1 MRILI
6 TSNVRWWNAEA
17 AYAAILARE
26 LLNAG
31 HKVWVL
37 TLPNSLNETK
47 LRNWNLPIITDIPL
61 SSSNPWQLW
70 RAYQRLKS
78 LIEEQQIQIVNA
90 HRSEGFPLLVLLRQR
105 LKSFALIRTRGT
117 TRPLRDRWLNRRLH
131 EDWIESVIVPAQVIA
146 SQLRQVL
153 NLPPERL
160 HVIYYPVN
168 PSTIGVKGESEA
180 QQSRLECLDRLGI
193 PKHRRV
199 IGIVGRIRPVKGQRI
214 LLKIFV
220 ALRKRFPDIVLLML
234 YRDTNETEAEW
245 QGLLQDL
252 VESNLLQSVYLYGYR
267 EDVLEIMRHTD
278 IGVVS
283 SVDSEV
289 ICRVA
294 VEFFSVG
301 TPVVAFPTGALPEII
316 QDGVTGRIAKD
327 KSAEALAEALEWML
341 ESPERI
347 AEFGQHA
354 RQQSLERFDPNKLLE
369 QTLSVYEQSWQHLQ
383 SQLVTGEANVRP

>member
-117 TRPLRDRWLNRRLH
+117 TRPLRDHWLNRWLH
-131 EDWIESVIVPAQVIA
+131 EDWIESVIVPAQVIV

-193 PKHRRV
+193 PKHCRV

-214 LLKIFV
+214 LLKSFV

-234 YRDTNETEAEW
+234 YRDTSETEAEW

-252 VESNLLQSVYLYGYR
+252 VESNLQQSVYLYGYR
-267 EDVLEIMRHTD
+267 EDVQEIMRHID

-283 SVDSEV
+283 SIDSEV

-316 QDGVTGRIAKD
+316 QDGFTGRIAKD
-327 KSAEALAEALEWML
+327 KSAEALAETLEWML

-347 AEFGQHA
+347 AEFGQNA

-369 QTLSVYEQSWQHLQ
+369 QTLSVYEQSWQRLQ

>member
-78 LIEEQQIQIVNA
+78 LIEGKQIQIVNA

-117 TRPLRDRWLNRRLH
+117 TRPLRDHWLNRRLH

-193 PKHRRV
+193 PKHCRV

-214 LLKIFV
+214 LLKSFV

-347 AEFGQHA
+347 AEFGQNA

-369 QTLSVYEQSWQHLQ
+369 QTLSVYEQSWQRLQ

>member
-90 HRSEGFPLLVLLRQR
+90 HRSEGFPLLVLLRQQ

-117 TRPLRDRWLNRRLH
+117 TRPLRDHWLNRRLH

-193 PKHRRV
+193 PKHCRV

-214 LLKIFV
+214 LLKSFV

-252 VESNLLQSVYLYGYR
+252 VESNLLQSVNLYGYR

-347 AEFGQHA
+347 AEFGQNA

-369 QTLSVYEQSWQHLQ
+369 QTLSVYEQSWRHLQ

>member
-37 TLPNSLNETK
+37 TRPNSLNETK

-117 TRPLRDRWLNRRLH
+117 TRPLRDHWLNRWLH

-193 PKHRRV
+193 PKHCRV

-214 LLKIFV
+214 LLKSFV

-347 AEFGQHA
+347 AEFGQNA

>member
-131 EDWIESVIVPAQVIA
+131 EDWIESVIVPAQVIV

-193 PKHRRV
+193 PKHCRV

-214 LLKIFV
+214 LLKSFV

-347 AEFGQHA
+347 AEFGQNA

-369 QTLSVYEQSWQHLQ
+369 QTLSVYEQSWQRLQ

>member
-17 AYAAILARE
+17 AYAATLARE

-70 RAYQRLKS
+70 QAYRRLQS

-117 TRPLRDRWLNRRLH
+117 TRPLRDHWLNRKLH

-153 NLPPERL
+153 NLPSERL
-160 HVIYYPVN
+160 QVIYYPVN
-168 PSTIGVKGESEA
+168 PSSIDSQGESEA

-193 PKHRRV
+193 PRQCRV

-214 LLKIFV
+214 LLKSF
-220 ALRKRFPDIVLLML
+220 ATLRKRFPDIVLLML

-252 VESNLLQSVYLYGYR
+252 VESNLQQSVYLYGYR

-301 TPVVAFPTGALPEII
+301 KPVIAFPTGALPEII

-327 KSAEALAEALEWML
+327 KSAEALAEILEWML

-347 AEFGQHA
+347 SEFGKNA

>member
-17 AYAAILARE
+17 AYAATLARE

-70 RAYQRLKS
+70 RAYRRLQS

-117 TRPLRDRWLNRRLH
+117 TRPLRDHWLNRKLH

-146 SQLRQVL
+146 SQLRQIL
-153 NLPPERL
+153 NLPSERL
-160 HVIYYPVN
+160 QVIYYPVN
-168 PSTIGVKGESEA
+168 PSSIDSQGESEA

-193 PKHRRV
+193 PRQCRV

-214 LLKIFV
+214 LLKSF
-220 ALRKRFPDIVLLML
+220 ATLRKRFPDIVLLML

-252 VESNLLQSVYLYGYR
+252 VESNLQQSVYLYGYR

-294 VEFFSVG
+294 VEFFSVE

-327 KSAEALAEALEWML
+327 KSAEALAEILEWML

-347 AEFGQHA
+347 SEFGKNA

>member
-17 AYAAILARE
+17 AYAATLARE

-47 LRNWNLPIITDIPL
+47 LRSWNLPIITDIPL

-70 RAYQRLKS
+70 QAHRRLQS
-78 LIEEQQIQIVNA
+78 LIEEQQIQVVNA

-117 TRPLRDRWLNRRLH
+117 TRPLRDNWLNRKLH

-153 NLPPERL
+153 NLPSERL
-160 HVIYYPVN
+160 QVIYYPVN
-168 PSTIGVKGESEA
+168 PSSIDSQGESEA

-193 PKHRRV
+193 PRHCRV

-214 LLKIFV
+214 LLKSF
-220 ALRKRFPDIVLLML
+220 ATLRKRFPDIVLLML

-252 VESNLLQSVYLYGYR
+252 VESNLQQSVYLYGYR

-327 KSAEALAEALEWML
+327 KSAAALAEILEWML

-347 AEFGQHA
+347 AGFGKNA

>member
-17 AYAAILARE
+17 AYAATLARE

-70 RAYQRLKS
+70 RAYRRLQS

-117 TRPLRDRWLNRRLH
+117 TRPLRDHWLNRKLH

-146 SQLRQVL
+146 SQLRQIL
-153 NLPPERL
+153 NLPSERL
-160 HVIYYPVN
+160 QVIYYPVN
-168 PSTIGVKGESEA
+168 PSSIDSQGESEA

-193 PKHRRV
+193 PRQCRV

-214 LLKIFV
+214 LLKSF
-220 ALRKRFPDIVLLML
+220 ATLRKRFPDIVLLML

-252 VESNLLQSVYLYGYR
+252 VESNLQQSVYLYGYR

-327 KSAEALAEALEWML
+327 KSAEALAEILEWML

-347 AEFGQHA
+347 SEFGKNA

-369 QTLSVYEQSWQHLQ
+369 QTLSVYEQSWQRLQ

>member
-17 AYAAILARE
+17 AYAATLARE

-70 RAYQRLKS
+70 QAYRRLQS

-117 TRPLRDRWLNRRLH
+117 TRPLRDHWLNRKLH

-153 NLPPERL
+153 NLPSERL
-160 HVIYYPVN
+160 QVIYYPVN
-168 PSTIGVKGESEA
+168 PGSIDSQGESEA

-193 PKHRRV
+193 PRHCRV

-214 LLKIFV
+214 LLKSF
-220 ALRKRFPDIVLLML
+220 ATLRKRFPDIVLLML

-252 VESNLLQSVYLYGYR
+252 VESNLQQSVYLYGYR

-327 KSAEALAEALEWML
+327 KSAEALAEILEWML

-347 AEFGQHA
+347 AEFGKNA

>member
-1 MRILI
+1 
-6 TSNVRWWNAEA
+6 
-17 AYAAILARE
+17 
-26 LLNAG
+26 
-31 HKVWVL
+31 
-37 TLPNSLNETK
+37 
-47 LRNWNLPIITDIPL
+47 
-61 SSSNPWQLW
+61 
-70 RAYQRLKS
+70 
-78 LIEEQQIQIVNA
+78 
-90 HRSEGFPLLVLLRQR
+90 
-105 LKSFALIRTRGT
+105 
-117 TRPLRDRWLNRRLH
+117 
-131 EDWIESVIVPAQVIA
+131 
-146 SQLRQVL
+146 
-153 NLPPERL
+153 
-160 HVIYYPVN
+160 
-168 PSTIGVKGESEA
+168 
-180 QQSRLECLDRLGI
+180 
-193 PKHRRV
+193 
-199 IGIVGRIRPVKGQRI
+199 
-214 LLKIFV
+214 
-220 ALRKRFPDIVLLML
+220 ML

-347 AEFGQHA
+347 AEFGQNA

-369 QTLSVYEQSWQHLQ
+369 QTLSVYEQSWQRLQ

>member
-193 PKHRRV
+193 PKHCRV

-214 LLKIFV
+214 LLKSFV

-347 AEFGQHA
+347 AEFGQNA

-369 QTLSVYEQSWQHLQ
+369 QTLSVYEQSWQRLQ

>member
-17 AYAAILARE
+17 AYAATLARE

-61 SSSNPWQLW
+61 SSSNPWRLW
-70 RAYQRLKS
+70 RAYQRLQS

-90 HRSEGFPLLVLLRQR
+90 HRSEGFPLLVLLRQQ

-117 TRPLRDRWLNRRLH
+117 TRPLRDHWVNRKLH
-131 EDWIESVIVPAQVIA
+131 EDWIEAVIVPAQVIA

-160 HVIYYPVN
+160 QVIYYPAN
-168 PSTIGVKGESEA
+168 PSPTDSQGEGEA

-193 PKHRRV
+193 PEHCRV

-214 LLKIFV
+214 LLKSFV
-220 ALRKRFPDIVLLML
+220 ALRKHFPDIVLLIL

-252 VESNLLQSVYLYGYR
+252 AESNLQQNVYLYGYR

-301 TPVVAFPTGALPEII
+301 TPVVAFPTGALPEIV

-327 KSAEALAEALEWML
+327 KSAEALAEILEWML
-341 ESPERI
+341 ESPECI
-347 AEFGQHA
+347 AELGKNA
-354 RQQSLERFDPNKLLE
+354 RQQSLERFDPNKLLQ
-369 QTLSVYEQSWQHLQ
+369 QTLSVYEKGWQRLQ
-383 SQLVTGEANVRP
+383 SQLVTGETNVRP

>member
-17 AYAAILARE
+17 AYAATLARE

-47 LRNWNLPIITDIPL
+47 LRSWNLPIITDIPL

-70 RAYQRLKS
+70 QAYRRLQS
-78 LIEEQQIQIVNA
+78 LIEERQIQIVNA

-117 TRPLRDRWLNRRLH
+117 TRPLRDHWLNRKLH

-153 NLPPERL
+153 NLPSERL
-160 HVIYYPVN
+160 QVIYYPVN
-168 PSTIGVKGESEA
+168 PGSIDSQGESEA

-193 PKHRRV
+193 PRHCRV

-214 LLKIFV
+214 LLKSF
-220 ALRKRFPDIVLLML
+220 ATLRKRFPDIVLLML

-252 VESNLLQSVYLYGYR
+252 VESNLQQSVYLYGYR

-327 KSAEALAEALEWML
+327 KSAEALAEILEWML

-347 AEFGQHA
+347 AEFGKNA

>member
-17 AYAAILARE
+17 AYAATLARE

-61 SSSNPWQLW
+61 SSSNPWRLW
-70 RAYQRLKS
+70 RAYQRLQS

-90 HRSEGFPLLVLLRQR
+90 HRSEGFPLLVLLRQQ

-117 TRPLRDRWLNRRLH
+117 TRPLRDHWVNRKLH
-131 EDWIESVIVPAQVIA
+131 EDWIEAVIVPAQVIA

-160 HVIYYPVN
+160 QVIYYPAN
-168 PSTIGVKGESEA
+168 SSLIDSQGESEA

-193 PKHRRV
+193 PEHCRV
-199 IGIVGRIRPVKGQRI
+199 VGIVGRIRPVKGQRI
-214 LLKIFV
+214 LLKSFV
-220 ALRKRFPDIVLLML
+220 ALRKHFPDIVLLIL

-252 VESNLLQSVYLYGYR
+252 AESNLQQNVYLYGYR

-301 TPVVAFPTGALPEII
+301 TPVVAFPTGALPEIV

-327 KSAEALAEALEWML
+327 KSAEALAEILEWML
-341 ESPERI
+341 ESPECI
-347 AEFGQHA
+347 AELGKNA

-369 QTLSVYEQSWQHLQ
+369 QTLSVYEQSWQNLQ

>member
-17 AYAAILARE
+17 AYAATLARE

-70 RAYQRLKS
+70 QAYRRLQS
-78 LIEEQQIQIVNA
+78 LIEEQQIQVVNA

-117 TRPLRDRWLNRRLH
+117 TRPLRDHWLNRKLH

-153 NLPPERL
+153 NLPSERL
-160 HVIYYPVN
+160 QVIYYPVN
-168 PSTIGVKGESEA
+168 PGSIDSQGESEA

-193 PKHRRV
+193 PRQCRV

-214 LLKIFV
+214 LLKSF
-220 ALRKRFPDIVLLML
+220 ATLRKRFPDIVLLML

-252 VESNLLQSVYLYGYR
+252 VESNLQQSVYLYGYR

-327 KSAEALAEALEWML
+327 KSAEALAEILEWML

-347 AEFGQHA
+347 AEFGKNA

>member
-17 AYAAILARE
+17 AYAATLARE

-61 SSSNPWQLW
+61 SSSNPWRLW
-70 RAYQRLKS
+70 RAYQRLQS

-90 HRSEGFPLLVLLRQR
+90 HRSEGFPLLVLLRQQ

-117 TRPLRDRWLNRRLH
+117 TRPLRDHWVNRKLH
-131 EDWIESVIVPAQVIA
+131 EDWIEAVIVPAQVIS

-160 HVIYYPVN
+160 QVIYYPAN
-168 PSTIGVKGESEA
+168 SSLIDSQGESEA

-193 PKHRRV
+193 PEHCRV
-199 IGIVGRIRPVKGQRI
+199 VGIVGRIRPVKGQRI
-214 LLKIFV
+214 LLKSFV
-220 ALRKRFPDIVLLML
+220 ALRKHFPDIVLLIL

-252 VESNLLQSVYLYGYR
+252 AESNLQQNVYLYGYR

-301 TPVVAFPTGALPEII
+301 TPVVAFPTGALPEIV

-327 KSAEALAEALEWML
+327 KSAEALAEILEWML
-341 ESPERI
+341 ESPECI
-347 AEFGQHA
+347 AELGKNA
-354 RQQSLERFDPNKLLE
+354 RQQSLERFDPNKLLQ
-369 QTLSVYEQSWQHLQ
+369 QTLSVYEKGWQRLQ
-383 SQLVTGEANVRP
+383 SQLLTGETNVRP

>member
-61 SSSNPWQLW
+61 SSSNPWRLW

-131 EDWIESVIVPAQVIA
+131 EDWIESVIVPAQVIV

-193 PKHRRV
+193 PKHCRV

-214 LLKIFV
+214 LLKSFV

-316 QDGVTGRIAKD
+316 QDGVTGRIAKE

-347 AEFGQHA
+347 AEFGQNA

-369 QTLSVYEQSWQHLQ
+369 QTLSVYEQSWQRLQ

>member
-117 TRPLRDRWLNRRLH
+117 TRPLRDHWLNRRLH

-180 QQSRLECLDRLGI
+180 QQSRSECLDRLGI
-193 PKHRRV
+193 PKHCRV

-214 LLKIFV
+214 LLKSFV

-347 AEFGQHA
+347 AEFGQNA

>member
-17 AYAAILARE
+17 AYAATLARE

-70 RAYQRLKS
+70 RAYRRLQS

-117 TRPLRDRWLNRRLH
+117 TRPLRDHWLNRKLH

-153 NLPPERL
+153 NLPSERL
-160 HVIYYPVN
+160 QVIYYPVN
-168 PSTIGVKGESEA
+168 PSSIDSQGESEA

-193 PKHRRV
+193 PRHCRV

-214 LLKIFV
+214 LLKSF
-220 ALRKRFPDIVLLML
+220 ATLRKRF
-234 YRDTNETEAEW
+234 
-245 QGLLQDL
+245 
-252 VESNLLQSVYLYGYR
+252 
-267 EDVLEIMRHTD
+267 
-278 IGVVS
+278 
-283 SVDSEV
+283 
-289 ICRVA
+289 
-294 VEFFSVG
+294 
-301 TPVVAFPTGALPEII
+301 
-316 QDGVTGRIAKD
+316 
-327 KSAEALAEALEWML
+327 
-341 ESPERI
+341 
-347 AEFGQHA
+347 
-354 RQQSLERFDPNKLLE
+354 
-369 QTLSVYEQSWQHLQ
+369 QT
-383 SQLVTGEANVRP
+383 

>member
-90 HRSEGFPLLVLLRQR
+90 HRSEGFPLLVLLRQQ
-105 LKSFALIRTRGT
+105 LKSFSLIRTRGT
-117 TRPLRDRWLNRRLH
+117 TRPLRDHWLNRRLH
-131 EDWIESVIVPAQVIA
+131 EDRSESVIVPAQVIA

-168 PSTIGVKGESEA
+168 PSTIGVRGESEA

-193 PKHRRV
+193 PKHCRV

-214 LLKIFV
+214 LLKSFV

-327 KSAEALAEALEWML
+327 KSAEALAETLEWML

-347 AEFGQHA
+347 AEFGQNA

>member
-17 AYAAILARE
+17 AYAATLARE

-61 SSSNPWQLW
+61 SSSNPWRLW
-70 RAYQRLKS
+70 RAYQRLQS

-90 HRSEGFPLLVLLRQR
+90 HRSEGFPLLVLLRQQ

-117 TRPLRDRWLNRRLH
+117 TRPLRDHWVNRKLH
-131 EDWIESVIVPAQVIA
+131 EDWIEAVIEPAQVIA

-160 HVIYYPVN
+160 QVIYYPAN
-168 PSTIGVKGESEA
+168 SSLIDSQGESEA

-193 PKHRRV
+193 PEHCRV
-199 IGIVGRIRPVKGQRI
+199 VGIVGRIRPVKGQRI
-214 LLKIFV
+214 LLKSFV
-220 ALRKRFPDIVLLML
+220 ALRKHFPDIVLLIL

-252 VESNLLQSVYLYGYR
+252 AESNLQQNVYLYGYR

-301 TPVVAFPTGALPEII
+301 TPVVAFPTGALPEIV

-327 KSAEALAEALEWML
+327 KSAEALAEILEWML
-341 ESPERI
+341 ESPECI
-347 AEFGQHA
+347 AELGKNA
-354 RQQSLERFDPNKLLE
+354 RQQSLERFDPNKLLQ
-369 QTLSVYEQSWQHLQ
+369 QTMSVYEKGWQRLQ
-383 SQLVTGEANVRP
+383 SQLVTGETNVRP

>member
-37 TLPNSLNETK
+37 TRPNSLNETK

-131 EDWIESVIVPAQVIA
+131 EDWIESVIVPAQVIV

-193 PKHRRV
+193 PKHCRV

-214 LLKIFV
+214 LLKSFV

-347 AEFGQHA
+347 AEFGQNA

-369 QTLSVYEQSWQHLQ
+369 QTLSVYEQSWQRLQ

>member
-17 AYAAILARE
+17 AYAATLARE

-47 LRNWNLPIITDIPL
+47 LRSWNLPIITDIPL

-70 RAYQRLKS
+70 QAYRRLQS
-78 LIEEQQIQIVNA
+78 LIKEQQIQVVNA

-117 TRPLRDRWLNRRLH
+117 TRPLRDHWLNRKLH

-153 NLPPERL
+153 NLPSERL
-160 HVIYYPVN
+160 QVIYYPVN
-168 PSTIGVKGESEA
+168 PSSIDSQGESEA

-193 PKHRRV
+193 PRHCRV

-214 LLKIFV
+214 LLKSF
-220 ALRKRFPDIVLLML
+220 ATLRKRFPDIVLLML

-252 VESNLLQSVYLYGYR
+252 VESNLQQSVYLYGYR

-327 KSAEALAEALEWML
+327 KSAAALAEILEWML

-347 AEFGQHA
+347 AEFGKNA

>member
-17 AYAAILARE
+17 AYAATLARE
-26 LLNAG
+26 LLHAG

-117 TRPLRDRWLNRRLH
+117 TRPLRDHWLNRRLH
-131 EDWIESVIVPAQVIA
+131 EDWIESVIVPAQIIA

-214 LLKIFV
+214 LLKSFV

-327 KSAEALAEALEWML
+327 KSAEALAEILEWML

-383 SQLVTGEANVRP
+383 SQLLTGEANVRP

>member
-17 AYAAILARE
+17 AYAATLARE

-70 RAYQRLKS
+70 QAYRRLQS

-117 TRPLRDRWLNRRLH
+117 TRPLRDHWLNRKLH

-153 NLPPERL
+153 NLPSERL
-160 HVIYYPVN
+160 QVIYYPVN
-168 PSTIGVKGESEA
+168 PSSIDSQGESEA

-193 PKHRRV
+193 PRQCRV

-214 LLKIFV
+214 LLKSF
-220 ALRKRFPDIVLLML
+220 ATLRKRFPDIVLLML

-252 VESNLLQSVYLYGYR
+252 VESNLQQSVYLYGYR

-327 KSAEALAEALEWML
+327 KSAEALAEILEWML

-347 AEFGQHA
+347 AEFGKNA

>member
-17 AYAAILARE
+17 AYAATLARE

-47 LRNWNLPIITDIPL
+47 LRSWNLPIITDIPL

-70 RAYQRLKS
+70 QAYRRLQS
-78 LIEEQQIQIVNA
+78 LIEEQQIQVVNA

-117 TRPLRDRWLNRRLH
+117 TRPLRDHWLNRKLH

-153 NLPPERL
+153 NLPSERL
-160 HVIYYPVN
+160 QVIYYPVN
-168 PSTIGVKGESEA
+168 PSSIDSQGESEA

-193 PKHRRV
+193 PRHCRV

-214 LLKIFV
+214 LLKSF
-220 ALRKRFPDIVLLML
+220 ATLRKRFPDIVLLML
-234 YRDTNETEAEW
+234 YRDTNESEAEW

-252 VESNLLQSVYLYGYR
+252 VESNLQQSVYLYGYR

-327 KSAEALAEALEWML
+327 KSAAALAEILEWML

-347 AEFGQHA
+347 AGFGKNA

>member
-78 LIEEQQIQIVNA
+78 LIEGKQIQIVNA
-90 HRSEGFPLLVLLRQR
+90 HRSEGFPLLVLLRQQ
-105 LKSFALIRTRGT
+105 LKSFSLIRTRGT
-117 TRPLRDRWLNRRLH
+117 TRPLRDHWLNRRLH

-180 QQSRLECLDRLGI
+180 QQSRSECLDRLGI
-193 PKHRRV
+193 PKHCRV

-214 LLKIFV
+214 LLKSFV

-347 AEFGQHA
+347 AEFGQNA

>member
-90 HRSEGFPLLVLLRQR
+90 HRSEGFPLLVLLRQQ
-105 LKSFALIRTRGT
+105 LKSFSLIRTRGT
-117 TRPLRDRWLNRRLH
+117 TRPLRDHWLNRRLH

-193 PKHRRV
+193 PKHCRV

-214 LLKIFV
+214 LLKSFV

-347 AEFGQHA
+347 AEFGQNA

>member
-90 HRSEGFPLLVLLRQR
+90 HRSEGFPLLVLLRQQ
-105 LKSFALIRTRGT
+105 LKSFSLIRTRGT
-117 TRPLRDRWLNRRLH
+117 TRPLRDHWLNRWLH

-168 PSTIGVKGESEA
+168 PSKIGVKEESEA

-193 PKHRRV
+193 PKHCRV

-214 LLKIFV
+214 LLKSFV

-316 QDGVTGRIAKD
+316 HDGVTGRIAKD
-327 KSAEALAEALEWML
+327 KSAEALAETLEWML

-347 AEFGQHA
+347 AEFGQNA

>member
-90 HRSEGFPLLVLLRQR
+90 HRSEGFPLLVFLRQR

-117 TRPLRDRWLNRRLH
+117 TRPLRDHWLNRWLH

-168 PSTIGVKGESEA
+168 PSKIGVKEESEA

-193 PKHRRV
+193 PKHCRV

-214 LLKIFV
+214 LLKSFV
-220 ALRKRFPDIVLLML
+220 ALRKRFQDIVLLML

-316 QDGVTGRIAKD
+316 QDGVTGRIAKE
-327 KSAEALAEALEWML
+327 KSAETLAEALEWML

-347 AEFGQHA
+347 AGFGQNA

>member
-17 AYAAILARE
+17 AYAATLARE

-47 LRNWNLPIITDIPL
+47 LRSWNLPIITDIPL

-70 RAYQRLKS
+70 QAYRRLQS
-78 LIEEQQIQIVNA
+78 LIEEQQIQVVNA

-117 TRPLRDRWLNRRLH
+117 TRPLRDHWLNRKLH

-153 NLPPERL
+153 NLPSERL
-160 HVIYYPVN
+160 QVIYYPVN
-168 PSTIGVKGESEA
+168 PSSIDSQGESEA

-193 PKHRRV
+193 PRHCRV

-214 LLKIFV
+214 LLKSF
-220 ALRKRFPDIVLLML
+220 ATLRKRFPDIVLLML

-252 VESNLLQSVYLYGYR
+252 VESNLQQSVYLYGYR

-327 KSAEALAEALEWML
+327 KSAEALAEILEWML

-347 AEFGQHA
+347 AEFGKNA

>member
-117 TRPLRDRWLNRRLH
+117 TRPLRDHWLNRWLH

-193 PKHRRV
+193 PKHCRV

-316 QDGVTGRIAKD
+316 QDGFTGRIAKD

-347 AEFGQHA
+347 AEFGQNA

-369 QTLSVYEQSWQHLQ
+369 QTLSVYEQSWQRLQ

>member
-17 AYAAILARE
+17 AYAATLARE

-61 SSSNPWQLW
+61 SSSNPWRLW
-70 RAYQRLKS
+70 RAYQRLQS

-90 HRSEGFPLLVLLRQR
+90 HRSEGFPLLVLLRQQ

-117 TRPLRDRWLNRRLH
+117 TRPLRDHWVNRKLH
-131 EDWIESVIVPAQVIA
+131 EDWIEAVIVPAQVIA

-160 HVIYYPVN
+160 QVIYYPAN
-168 PSTIGVKGESEA
+168 SSLIDSQGESEA

-193 PKHRRV
+193 PEHCRV
-199 IGIVGRIRPVKGQRI
+199 VGIVGRIRPVKGQRI
-214 LLKIFV
+214 LLKSFV
-220 ALRKRFPDIVLLML
+220 ALRKHFPDIVLLIL

-252 VESNLLQSVYLYGYR
+252 AESKLQQNVYLYGYR

-301 TPVVAFPTGALPEII
+301 TPVVAFPTGALPEIV

-327 KSAEALAEALEWML
+327 KSAEALAEILEWML
-341 ESPERI
+341 ESPECI
-347 AEFGQHA
+347 AELGKNA
-354 RQQSLERFDPNKLLE
+354 RQQSLERFDPNKLLQ
-369 QTLSVYEQSWQHLQ
+369 QTLSVYEKGWQRLQ
-383 SQLVTGEANVRP
+383 SQLVTGETNVRP

>member
-117 TRPLRDRWLNRRLH
+117 TRPLRDHWLNRRLH

-193 PKHRRV
+193 PKHCRV

-214 LLKIFV
+214 LLKSFV

-341 ESPERI
+341 ERPEHI
-347 AEFGQHA
+347 AEFGQNA
-354 RQQSLERFDPNKLLE
+354 RQQSMERFDPNKLLE
-369 QTLSVYEQSWQHLQ
+369 QTLSVYEQSWQRLQ

>member
-90 HRSEGFPLLVLLRQR
+90 HRSEGFPLLVLLRQQ
-105 LKSFALIRTRGT
+105 LKSFSLIRTRGT
-117 TRPLRDRWLNRRLH
+117 TRPLRDHWLNRRLH

-153 NLPPERL
+153 DLPPERL

-193 PKHRRV
+193 PKHCRV

-214 LLKIFV
+214 LLKSF
-220 ALRKRFPDIVLLML
+220 ATLRKRFPDIVLLML

-347 AEFGQHA
+347 AEFGQNA

>member
-17 AYAAILARE
+17 AYAATLARE

-61 SSSNPWQLW
+61 SSLNPWRLW
-70 RAYQRLKS
+70 RAYQRLQS

-90 HRSEGFPLLVLLRQR
+90 HRSEGFPLLVLLRLR

-117 TRPLRDRWLNRRLH
+117 TRPLRDHWVNRKLH
-131 EDWIESVIVPAQVIA
+131 EDWIEAVIVPAQVIA

-160 HVIYYPVN
+160 QVIYYPAN
-168 PSTIGVKGESEA
+168 LSLIDSQGESEA
-180 QQSRLECLDRLGI
+180 QQSRLECFDRLGI
-193 PKHRRV
+193 PEHCRV

-214 LLKIFV
+214 LLKSFV
-220 ALRKRFPDIVLLML
+220 ALRKHFPDIVLLML

-252 VESNLLQSVYLYGYR
+252 AESNLQQNVYLYGYR

-316 QDGVTGRIAKD
+316 WDGVTGRIAKD
-327 KSAEALAEALEWML
+327 KSAEALAEILEWML
-341 ESPERI
+341 ESPECI
-347 AEFGQHA
+347 AELGKNA
-354 RQQSLERFDPNKLLE
+354 RQQSLERFDPNKLLQ
-369 QTLSVYEQSWQHLQ
+369 QTLSVYKKGWQRLQ
-383 SQLVTGEANVRP
+383 SQLVTGETNVRP

>member
-117 TRPLRDRWLNRRLH
+117 TRPLRDHWLNRRLH

-180 QQSRLECLDRLGI
+180 QQSRSECLDRLGI
-193 PKHRRV
+193 PKHCRV

-214 LLKIFV
+214 LLKSFV

-347 AEFGQHA
+347 AEFGQNA

-369 QTLSVYEQSWQHLQ
+369 QTLSVYEQSWQRLQ

>member
-117 TRPLRDRWLNRRLH
+117 TRPLRDHWLNRWLH

-168 PSTIGVKGESEA
+168 PSKIGVKEESEA

-193 PKHRRV
+193 PKHCRV

-214 LLKIFV
+214 LLKSFV

-327 KSAEALAEALEWML
+327 KSAEALAETLEWML

-347 AEFGQHA
+347 AEFGQNA

-369 QTLSVYEQSWQHLQ
+369 QTLSVYEQSWQRLQ

>member
-17 AYAAILARE
+17 AYAATLARE

-70 RAYQRLKS
+70 QAYRRLQS
-78 LIEEQQIQIVNA
+78 LIEEQQIQVVNA

-117 TRPLRDRWLNRRLH
+117 TRPLRDNWLNRKLH

-153 NLPPERL
+153 NLPSERL
-160 HVIYYPVN
+160 QVIYYPVN
-168 PSTIGVKGESEA
+168 PSSIDSQGESEA

-193 PKHRRV
+193 PRQCRV

-214 LLKIFV
+214 LLKSF
-220 ALRKRFPDIVLLML
+220 ATLRKRFPDTVLLML

-252 VESNLLQSVYLYGYR
+252 VESNLQQSVYLYGYR

-294 VEFFSVG
+294 VEFFSVE

-327 KSAEALAEALEWML
+327 KSAEALAEILEWML

-347 AEFGQHA
+347 AGFGKNA